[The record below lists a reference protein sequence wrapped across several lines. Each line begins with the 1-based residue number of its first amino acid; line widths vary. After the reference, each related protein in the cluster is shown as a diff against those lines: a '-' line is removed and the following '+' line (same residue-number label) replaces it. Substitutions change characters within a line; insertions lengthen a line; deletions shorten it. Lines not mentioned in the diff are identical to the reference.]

1 MIDMAELLRGDVS
14 GSAASL
20 ATSYADVAG
29 VSVPTDSVRRVPT
42 PADQLRAYLARATA
56 DEDDPSGDRLRAAMA
71 GESPARFRD
80 RLLLERAAHLVATT
94 DRPLQDIAAECGFRG
109 YDVFSRAF
117 RRELGALPS
126 QWRADPTS
134 YAIDCPGD
142 VHFHPPDG
150 LRIPARASEPGDL
163 VVAMAEQHVRLVG
176 DLVDR
181 GADVEV
187 LLGRMEVFVALATDV
202 PPAPGRSARSRFDD
216 VRVAYVDAVA
226 LVTATGRLDE
236 TYVDA
241 FLAEP
246 TLLSLGAMVARDV
259 MDPDGLRAA
268 RPTGDRTS

>member
-1 MIDMAELLRGDVS
+1 MAELLWGDVS

-29 VSVPTDSVRRVPT
+29 VSVPTASVRRVPT
-42 PADQLRAYLARATA
+42 PADQLRALIARATA
-56 DEDDPSGDRLRAAMA
+56 DEPGRSGGRLRAAMA

-94 DRPLQDIAAECGFRG
+94 DRPLRDIAAECGFRR
-109 YDVFSRAF
+109 YDVFTRAF

-134 YAIDCPGD
+134 HAIDCPGD

-150 LRIPARASEPGDL
+150 LRIPARRSDPGDL
-163 VVAMAEQHVRLVG
+163 VVAMAEQHVHLVG
-176 DLVDR
+176 ALVHR
-181 GADVEV
+181 GADVGV
-187 LLGRMEVFVALATDV
+187 LLDRMEAFVALATDV
-202 PPAPGRSARSRFDD
+202 PPAPGRAPRSRFADA
-216 VRVAYVDAVA
+216 RVAYVDAVA

-241 FLAEP
+241 FVEEP
-246 TLLSLGAMVARDV
+246 TLLSLGDMVARDV
-259 MDPDGLRAA
+259 MDTDGLRAA
-268 RPTGDRTS
+268 ADDRTS